1 MMLPSIFGENLL
13 DDWFDELVGGF
24 MGLQQYKPHEH
35 RH

>member
-1 MMLPSIFGENLL
+1 MMLPSILENLL
-13 DDWFDELVGGF
+13 DNWFDDGLEF

>member
-1 MMLPSIFGENLL
+1 MMLPSIFEKILL
-13 DDWFDELVGGF
+13 DNGLMMVEF